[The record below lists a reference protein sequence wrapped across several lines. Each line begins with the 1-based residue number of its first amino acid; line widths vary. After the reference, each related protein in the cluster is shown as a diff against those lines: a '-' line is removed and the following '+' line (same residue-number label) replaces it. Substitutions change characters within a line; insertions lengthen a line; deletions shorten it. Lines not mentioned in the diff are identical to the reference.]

1 MVDFSAKRIL
11 EVWEQGVSYSAET
24 RTQAL
29 LGLVAPDLSP
39 QALTKLVLGDR
50 NMNLLELRRRL
61 FGPTLQAYV
70 ECSACGEALDLKFGI
85 DELGFSST
93 NQVLEISP
101 VSAGSVSAQVRLP
114 NSQDL
119 IALAS
124 LNNIEDGRRLLFSR
138 CILEL
143 RRDDDTIVL
152 HDLNEDELDQ
162 LEKAISELDPR
173 MEILFDLQCP
183 QCTHNWQSSLEISSY
198 LWSEYDTYARQL
210 LENVHV
216 LASTYA
222 WSETDILAMSE
233 ERRQYYLGRIIQ

>member
-11 EVWEQGVSYSAET
+11 EVWEQGVSYSAEA

-39 QALTKLVLGDR
+39 QALTELVLGDR
-50 NMNLLELRRRL
+50 NMNLLELRQRL
-61 FGPTLQAYV
+61 FGPILQAYV
-70 ECSACGEALDLKFGI
+70 ECSACGEALDLEFGI
-85 DELGFSST
+85 DELGFSSI
-93 NQVLEISP
+93 NQVLEINP
-101 VSAGSVSAQVRLP
+101 VSTGSISAQVRLP

-119 IALAS
+119 VALAS
-124 LNNIEDGRRLLFSR
+124 QNNIEDGRRLLFSR

-210 LENVHV
+210 LENVHI

-222 WSETDILAMSE
+222 WSETDILAMNE
-233 ERRQYYLGRIIQ
+233 QRRQYYLGRIIQ

>member
-11 EVWEQGVSYSAET
+11 EVWEQGVSYSAEA

-39 QALTKLVLGDR
+39 KALTELVLGDR

-61 FGPTLQAYV
+61 FGPILQAYV

-93 NQVLEISP
+93 NQALEINP
-101 VSAGSVSAQVRLP
+101 VSTGSVSAQVRLP

-173 MEILFDLQCP
+173 MEILLDLQCP

-210 LENVHV
+210 LENVHI

-233 ERRQYYLGRIIQ
+233 QRRQYYLGRIIQ